1 MAYGWRWPVRANDMM
16 SIGMAMQYIGGFGP
30 LARNGKML
38 AEHAEIALSWVHEI
52 EGAQG

>member
-1 MAYGWRWPVRANDMM
+1 MTHNDMM

-52 EGAQG
+52 EEAQG